1 MPLHVEPVMHVVITA
16 PQEWNTA
23 VLATVAKYR
32 GRLVST
38 DYREASVKISARIPQ
53 AEVGAFSTTLV
64 RQTDGRASTSMVLYE
79 YWPISEPPPGEP
91 EAGVREPRPRVPV
104 LRSGAVAIPEPD

>member
-1 MPLHVEPVMHVVITA
+1 MPLHTEPVMHVVITA
-16 PQEWNTA
+16 PAECNTA

-38 DYREASVKISARIPQ
+38 EYRQGSVTISARVPQ
-53 AEVGAFSTTLV
+53 AEVGAFSTTLL

-79 YWPISEPPPGEP
+79 YWPIAE
-91 EAGVREPRPRVPV
+91 RCR
-104 LRSGAVAIPEPD
+104 